1 MSLRPPSFGLFAAVA
16 VAALAVGALL
26 VGVPTPE
33 RLHADPPGSGL
44 ASGPRAVVA
53 GDLEP
58 ALERT
63 APAIVTIQLLLK
75 FAEDGEYAA
84 YARGALIDP
93 DGLVLLSDDELG
105 GADTTLKEVKV
116 LVGADLRGLQGD
128 AKELKG
134 DAKERPAVLVA
145 RDRTLHLA
153 YLRILPGEGRPFPF
167 VDLAAAAAARTA
179 PPRLGETLYG
189 VTRMGR
195 GFDYAPAVRRLYF
208 TCRITSPRPLFDF
221 TGEFG
226 EPGLPVFDLEGRAV
240 AVFANQPGAEGADE
254 HGGTTHETFALPL
267 APVLKSIEAARKR
280 VPEALEKAAK
290 SAAPDDR

>member
-1 MSLRPPSFGLFAAVA
+1 MSLRTPSLGLVAAV
-16 VAALAVGALL
+16 VGAALVAGALL
-26 VGVPTPE
+26 LGVPIPE

-44 ASGPRAVVA
+44 ASGPGPSIA

-63 APAIVTIQLLLK
+63 APAIVTVQLLVK
-75 FAEDGEYAA
+75 YAEDGEYPA
-84 YARGALIDP
+84 YARGVLIDP
-93 DGLVLLSDDELG
+93 EGLVLLSDDELG
-105 GADTTLKEVKV
+105 GPETTLKEVKV
-116 LVGADLRGLQGD
+116 LVGAD
-128 AKELKG
+128 LKG

-167 VDLAAAAAARTA
+167 VDLAAAAAARPA

-226 EPGLPVFDLEGRAV
+226 EAGLPVFDLEGRAV
-240 AVFANQPGAEGADE
+240 AILTNQPGAEGADE
-254 HGGTTHETFALPL
+254 MGGTTLETFALPL
-267 APVLKSIEAARKR
+267 APVLKSLEAARKR

-290 SAAPDDR
+290 SAVPDDD